1 MKIFEFQLPI
11 IFHNQ
16 LNPKLWKDEE
26 LLPEV
31 RLKLLATAKEFISFL
46 KMESL
51 PLRDIVITGSNT
63 NLTYTDKSDLD
74 LHIIVDM
81 DKIYDGMDLVR
92 QFFDSKRR
100 LWNKT
105 YDITVRSIPVEIYV
119 EDDDET
125 VEGNAY
131 SLMTAQ
137 WLRKR
142 PTTKAVDINERSV
155 QAKYLQMVRDI
166 KRALERAD
174 STDDFTRLMK
184 KIKDYRQSGLDRY
197 GEFSTEN
204 LVFKSLRNNGWL
216 ETIDSQ
222 RTELVNRLLSL
233 KEKQDIFV

>member
-1 MKIFEFQLPI
+1 MKIFEFQLPVT
-11 IFHNQ
+11 FHNQ

-31 RLKLLATAKEFISFL
+31 RLKLLASAREFISFL
-46 KMESL
+46 KMENL

-81 DKIYDGMDLVR
+81 DKIYDGNDLVR

-105 YDITVRSIPVEIYV
+105 YDVTVRSIPVEVYV
-119 EDDDET
+119 EDNDET
-125 VEGNAY
+125 VQGNAF
-131 SLMTAQ
+131 SLMSAQ
-137 WLRKR
+137 WLKR
-142 PTTKAVDINERSV
+142 LPLDRVDINERSV
-155 QAKYLQMVRDI
+155 KAKYLQMVRDI

-216 ETIDSQ
+216 ETIDQQ
-222 RTELVNRLLSL
+222 RTELVNKMLSL

>member
-1 MKIFEFQLPI
+1 MKIFEFQLPVL
-11 IFHNQ
+11 FHNQ

-26 LLPEV
+26 ILPEV

-46 KMESL
+46 KMEDL

-81 DKIYDGMDLVR
+81 DQIYDGNELVR

-119 EDDDET
+119 EDNDET
-125 VEGNAY
+125 VQGNAY
-131 SLMTAQ
+131 SLLTAQ
-137 WLRKR
+137 WLKR
-142 PTTKAVDINERSV
+142 LPLDRIDIDERSV
-155 QAKYLQMVRDI
+155 KAKYQQMIRDL
-166 KRALERAD
+166 KRELDRAD
-174 STDDFTRLMK
+174 STDDFARLMK
-184 KIKDYRQSGLDRY
+184 KIKDYRQSGLDRH

-216 ETIDSQ
+216 EIIDQQ
-222 RTELVNRLLSL
+222 RTQLVNRMLSL
-233 KEKQDIFV
+233 DEKLDIFN